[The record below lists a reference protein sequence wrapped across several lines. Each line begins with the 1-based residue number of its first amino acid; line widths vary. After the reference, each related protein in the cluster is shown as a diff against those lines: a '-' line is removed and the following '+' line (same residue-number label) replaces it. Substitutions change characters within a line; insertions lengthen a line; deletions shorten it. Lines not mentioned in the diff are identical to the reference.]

1 MDHSKNNIKNLA
13 ILSLIIATIILLCS
27 WDPFNDTSSLLQ
39 NRSSDSASL
48 LRLIPQNDELQTALE
63 KASMP
68 NKTVV
73 LTVINKAYVDP
84 PVTGDSP
91 SMFDLF
97 LEAFWAGEGT
107 RPLVEHLLV
116 VAVDETAHER
126 CLFRR
131 LNCYRLRAEED
142 DSGNGGGDDF
152 AGEKV
157 YMSDEF
163 IEMMWWRTRFLLDVL
178 RRGYDFIFTD
188 TDVLWLRNP
197 FTRLSTNQTLDLQ
210 ISTDS
215 FNGNST
221 SEDNPINTGFY
232 FIRSNEKTATLFR
245 RWYGMRTNS
254 TGLKEQDVLQ
264 NMIRDKGVIGEL
276 GLNVR
281 FLNTLYFSGFCKDSR
296 DVGVVATVHANCCRS
311 IRAKVADLKRVLRDW
326 KRFKNEENVDFGGPR
341 DGMRNF
347 TWSKHTYCINSWH
360 KRF

>member
-178 RRGYDFIFTD
+178 RRGYDFIFT
-188 TDVLWLRNP
+188 VRKSA
-197 FTRLSTNQTLDLQ
+197 FLSHNFRP
-210 ISTDS
+210 IS
-215 FNGNST
+215 
-221 SEDNPINTGFY
+221 
-232 FIRSNEKTATLFR
+232 
-245 RWYGMRTNS
+245 YG
-254 TGLKEQDVLQ
+254 
-264 NMIRDKGVIGEL
+264 
-276 GLNVR
+276 
-281 FLNTLYFSGFCKDSR
+281 
-296 DVGVVATVHANCCRS
+296 
-311 IRAKVADLKRVLRDW
+311 RAK
-326 KRFKNEENVDFGGPR
+326 
-341 DGMRNF
+341 
-347 TWSKHTYCINSWH
+347 
-360 KRF
+360 